1 MTAPLPRM
9 TPEEYLAFE
18 RASEGKHEYV
28 DGYVYAMSGARRTH
42 VALTVNAI
50 TALRTRLRG
59 RGCSTYGLDLR
70 VRVGS
75 GRMYTYPDVA
85 ALCGESEFADDELD
99 TLLNPSVLI
108 EILSDSTEAYDRGEK
123 FAHYQTIPS
132 LREYVLVSQ
141 REVRIERF
149 VRGEG
154 GAWVPTALEGPGAV
168 LELPS
173 VGCAVPLA
181 ELYEDVELPQRVP
194 GNLRVIREA
203 PPAAYVGEGAR

>member
-28 DGYVYAMSGARRTH
+28 DGYVYAMSGARRAH
-42 VALTVNAI
+42 VALTVNLIA
-50 TALRTRLRG
+50 ALRTRLRG
-59 RGCSTYGLDLR
+59 GHCRPYSGDM
-70 VRVGS
+70 RVGAGE
-75 GRMYTYPDVA
+75 GRPYFYPDVT
-85 ALCGESEFADDELD
+85 ALCGRPEFADGEFD
-99 TLLNPSVLI
+99 TLLNPSVI
-108 EILSDSTEAYDRGEK
+108 VEVLSDSTEAYDRGDK
-123 FAHYQTIPS
+123 FAHYQAVPS

-141 REVRIERF
+141 HEVRVDRF

-154 GAWVPTALEGPGAV
+154 GAWVLTPLEGLGAV

-181 ELYEDVELPQRVP
+181 ELYEDVELPARVP
-194 GNLRVIREA
+194 GLRVLREA
-203 PPAAYVGEGAR
+203 PPAYAAGGAR